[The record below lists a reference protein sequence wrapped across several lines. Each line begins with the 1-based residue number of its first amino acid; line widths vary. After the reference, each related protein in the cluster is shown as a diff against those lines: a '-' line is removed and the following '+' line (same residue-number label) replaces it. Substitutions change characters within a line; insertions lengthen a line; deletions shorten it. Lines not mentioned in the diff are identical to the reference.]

1 MPSAPRK
8 TLAFKNRFNVVH
20 QRLLRHE
27 SFHTSSVAT
36 ARNSTKRRGPGAG
49 QALKITQIANML
61 GRHGTQQMLLGML
74 VILPAGELAISDL
87 TGTITLDLSRAIDYP
102 ENSAWFTPSMIVLVD
117 GIYEEEDEETGKG
130 LGGTRGVGG
139 VLGGKFIA
147 SFIGHLS
154 CETRATSLG
163 MTGADGAQDQSIG
176 GGFGW
181 IDFSGLGSERAVGQK
196 MRRVEERLLRRLTE
210 DEAADRSRMVVL
222 GELNLDNPRTLPAL
236 RKILALYAAEDQA
249 AAPLT
254 FILMGNFVSQ
264 PVMARGRGRGSVE
277 YKEYFDELGTV
288 LAEFPTLVKD
298 STFVFVPGDNDAWI
312 SAGTAGASSPLPRKP
327 IPDVFTSRIRR
338 LFTANTVGAGSTG
351 DEAPRANPEA
361 VWASNPSR
369 LSLFGPN
376 HELVLFRD
384 DMLGR
389 LQRNAV
395 SVGASRHEAQQD
407 GEDIVMTPA
416 ADNDDGNSGDENG
429 DAGVDAGEAQRVA
442 QASLRTAQRLVKTV
456 LDQGY
461 LSPFQP
467 SIRPVH
473 WDYSWALHLY
483 PLPSAMVLMD
493 ATAPAF
499 CVTYGRCHVMN
510 PGSVLVPDK
519 RGVAR
524 WIEYKIGSL
533 GRVRECSF

>member
-8 TLAFKNRFNVVH
+8 ALAFKNRFNVIH

-27 SFHTSSVAT
+27 SFHTSAVTTSRA
-36 ARNSTKRRGPGAG
+36 ANKRRTPGAG

-87 TGTITLDLSRAIDYP
+87 TGTITLDLSRAVDYP

-117 GIYEEEDEETGKG
+117 GIYEEEDEEIGKG

-181 IDFSGLGSERAVGQK
+181 IDFLGLGSERAVGQK
-196 MRRVEERLLRRLTE
+196 MRRVEERLLRRLTAE
-210 DEAADRSRMVVL
+210 EAADRSRLVIL

-236 RKILALYAAEDQA
+236 RKILSIYAAEDQA
-249 AAPLT
+249 APPLT
-254 FILMGNFVSQ
+254 FILMGNFVQ
-264 PVMARGRGRGSVE
+264 HPIMARSRGGGSVE

-288 LAEFPTLVKD
+288 LAEFPALIKN

-312 SAGTAGASSPLPRKP
+312 SAGTTGASSPLPRKP
-327 IPDVFTSRIRR
+327 IPDIFTSRIRR
-338 LFTANTVGAGSTG
+338 LFTSAASNDQTKAS
-351 DEAPRANPEA
+351 PEA
-361 VWASNPSR
+361 IWASNPSR

-376 HELVLFRD
+376 HEIALFRD

-395 SVGASRHEAQQD
+395 VVGGARDAAATEDD
-407 GEDIVMTPA
+407 GEDVPMMQV
-416 ADNDDGNSGDENG
+416 DGEG
-429 DAGVDAGEAQRVA
+429 DASMEVDGAAGQSEKERVA
-442 QASLRTAQRLVKTV
+442 AASLRTAQRLVKTV

-483 PLPSAMVLMD
+483 PLPSALVLMD
-493 ATAPAF
+493 NTAPAF

-510 PGSVLVPDK
+510 PGSILLPD
-519 RGVAR
+519 RRSVAR

-533 GRVRECSF
+533 GQVRESAF